1 MSKDLHKIL
10 IADDDERNIF
20 AICAVLRSR
29 GYLCVPASSG
39 ERALALLQSDPAICL
54 ALIDIMMPGID
65 GYELMRKVR
74 ATDRLQRIRLIAV
87 TARAM
92 SGDREKCF
100 EAGADAYL
108 SKPVDAE
115 LLFTVVQEQL
125 TMAGC

>member
-1 MSKDLHKIL
+1 MSNDLHKIL

-20 AICAVLRSR
+20 AICAVLNSR
-29 GYLCVPASSG
+29 GYRCVPASSG
-39 ERALALLQSDPAICL
+39 ERALALLDADPAICL
-54 ALIDIMMPGID
+54 ALIDIMMPGMD

-74 ATDRLQRIRLIAV
+74 ATESLQRIRLIAV

-108 SKPVDAE
+108 SKPVDAC
-115 LLFTVVQEQL
+115 LLFTVIQEQL
-125 TMAGC
+125 NMAGC